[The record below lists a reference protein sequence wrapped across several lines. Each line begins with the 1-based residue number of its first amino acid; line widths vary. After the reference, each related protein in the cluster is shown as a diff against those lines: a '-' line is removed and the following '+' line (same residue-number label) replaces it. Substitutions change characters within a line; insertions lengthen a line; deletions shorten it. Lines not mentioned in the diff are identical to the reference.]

1 MRNAPTGLEADLSA
15 PKEIVVDQS
24 TGRRLEELCSQ
35 MTNTCGM
42 IEATLQLA
50 IEVKSE
56 KRIAYIRTA
65 LNLSARGTQSIK
77 TFLSEWRVLVKESKS
92 RENSGEQDPAQP
104 LAETERRAVIN
115 ALQETGGNRIA
126 ASRILGIGRTTLYL
140 KVREYNLTSLLEI
153 PRREITVDSSEIKQT

>member
-50 IEVKSE
+50 IEVKSA

-65 LNLSARGTQSIK
+65 LILSARGTQSIK
-77 TFLSEWRVLVKESKS
+77 TFLTEWRVLVEESKTP
-92 RENSGEQDPAQP
+92 ENSPAQYP
-104 LAETERRAVIN
+104 AHQFAHTYPPTIIT
-115 ALQETGGNRIA
+115 AL
-126 ASRILGIGRTTLYL
+126 
-140 KVREYNLTSLLEI
+140 
-153 PRREITVDSSEIKQT
+153 